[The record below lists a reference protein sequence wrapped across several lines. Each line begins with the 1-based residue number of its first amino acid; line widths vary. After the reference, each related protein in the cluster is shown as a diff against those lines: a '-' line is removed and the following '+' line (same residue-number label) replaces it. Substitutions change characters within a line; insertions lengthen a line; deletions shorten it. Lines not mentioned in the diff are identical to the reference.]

1 VKGGA
6 AMGGLAKKA
15 RLAAAIAAALLVA
28 GCETE
33 LYKNLD
39 EREANLMVATL
50 SERGI
55 PASREADKTGKMTV
69 LVDRDR
75 FAEAVKALNDA
86 GLPRERFA
94 NMGEVFKRDGLVAS
108 PVQERAQMVY
118 ALSEELSRT
127 ISEIDGVLSARVHVV
142 LPDNDPLKRDFAPSS
157 ASVFV
162 RHEPSMKIS
171 ELLPQIKTLVANGI
185 AGLSYDKVS
194 VTPIAAAPSARS
206 AAAGVGE
213 AAQMK
218 SVFGVWVHAK
228 SAGKLALLVTI
239 PTAIALA
246 LAGILGWMLWRKRR
260 PGLDLTPLP
269 TAK

>member
-1 VKGGA
+1 
-6 AMGGLAKKA
+6 MMA
-15 RLAAAIAAALLVA
+15 RLARPLRLAAVLVGALLLA

-33 LYKNLD
+33 LYKGLD

-50 SERGI
+50 VERGI
-55 PASREADKTGKMTV
+55 PATREADKAGKMTV
-69 LVDRDR
+69 FVDQDR

-162 RHEPSMKIS
+162 RYDPSMQIND
-171 ELLPQIKTLVANGI
+171 LLPQIKTLVANGI

-194 VTPIAAAPSARS
+194 VTPVAAAPQSRGPAESAPMR
-206 AAAGVGE
+206 
-213 AAQMK
+213 
-218 SVFGVWVHAK
+218 SVFGVWVHQA
-228 SAGKLALLVTI
+228 SAGRLMLIVMVPTVLALGFG
-239 PTAIALA
+239 AGLA
-246 LAGILGWMLWRKRR
+246 TMLWRRRR
-260 PGLDLTPLP
+260 PALELRPLA
-269 TAK
+269 TSK

>member
-1 VKGGA
+1 VTGD
-6 AMGGLAKKA
+6 LIRPA
-15 RLAAAIAAALLVA
+15 RLAAILAAALLLA

-39 EREANLMVATL
+39 EREANQMVAAL
-50 SERGI
+50 IERGI
-55 PASREADKTGKMTV
+55 PASREAEKSGKMTV
-69 LVDRDR
+69 FVDRDR

-94 NMGEVFKRDGLVAS
+94 NMGEIFKRDGLVAS

-162 RHEPSMKIS
+162 RYEPSMPIN

-194 VTPIAAAPSARS
+194 VTPVAASPTSRTSAS
-206 AAAGVGE
+206 GAE
-213 AAQMK
+213 ASQMK
-218 SVFGVWVHAK
+218 SVFGVWVHAA
-228 SAGKLALLVTI
+228 SAERMFLLV
-239 PTAIALA
+239 ASLGALCLG
-246 LAGILGWMLWRKRR
+246 LAGAVGWMLWRRRR
-260 PGLDLTPLP
+260 PDLDLRPLA
-269 TAK
+269 TGK

>member
-1 VKGGA
+1 MSSDLFRQV
-6 AMGGLAKKA
+6 
-15 RLAAAIAAALLVA
+15 RLAVAFVAALLVA

-39 EREANLMVATL
+39 EREANQMVAAL
-50 SERGI
+50 VERGI
-55 PASREADKTGKMTV
+55 PASREAQKTGQMTV
-69 LVDRDR
+69 YVDKDR
-75 FAEAVKALNDA
+75 FAEAVKVLSDA

-118 ALSEELSRT
+118 ALSEELART

-162 RHEPSMKIS
+162 RYEPSLQIN

-194 VTPIAAAPSARS
+194 VTPVAVPPTARASAP
-206 AAAGVGE
+206 AGE
-213 AAQMK
+213 QAQMK
-218 SVFGVWVHAK
+218 SVFGVWVHAA
-228 SAGKLALLVTI
+228 SAQRLFWLIALLGGLALV
-239 PTAIALA
+239 
-246 LAGILGWMLWRKRR
+246 LAGTLAWTLWRSRR
-260 PGLDLTPLP
+260 PALDLRPLAP
-269 TAK
+269 IK